1 MERLALDDL
10 IRWNKSANRKP
21 LIVWGA
27 RQTGKSYL
35 IKELFAKTFYKNKS
49 ANLQSCGCRLA
60 IFVNEQNN
68 KI

>member
-1 MERLALDDL
+1 MIAVN
-10 IRWNKSANRKP
+10 I
-21 LIVWGA
+21 
-27 RQTGKSYL
+27 Y
-35 IKELFAKTFYKNKS
+35 S

>member
-1 MERLALDDL
+1 MTVTIIERIDSPG
-10 IRWNKSANRKP
+10 I
-21 LIVWGA
+21 
-27 RQTGKSYL
+27 T
-35 IKELFAKTFYKNKS
+35 IKAIYAIDATNNEKIIS

>member
-1 MERLALDDL
+1 MTNFNTQARGFAQDDV
-10 IRWNKSANRKP
+10 N
-21 LIVWGA
+21 
-27 RQTGKSYL
+27 TYL
-35 IKELFAKTFYKNKS
+35 VKVFTKS

>member
-1 MERLALDDL
+1 MNNE
-10 IRWNKSANRKP
+10 I
-21 LIVWGA
+21 I
-27 RQTGKSYL
+27 
-35 IKELFAKTFYKNKS
+35 KS